1 MRILVLKVGL
11 EEGVWGAISQGA
23 MKAPTVIEGLK
34 VIEERGGGGAL
45 RIEGNAVT

>member
-11 EEGVWGAISQGA
+11 EEEVWGTISEGA
-23 MKAPTVIEGLK
+23 MEAPSVVEGLQ

-45 RIEGNAVT
+45 GIEGKAVA